1 MKPLILA
8 RFAGGRKQPGSA
20 MPAAAPPVRPA
31 SRDRYPSRPLS
42 GAAAAVEAIFREYF
56 ASPGVSHA
64 ASREAAR
71 PALARTGQRVYHS
84 RSSPF
89 RRAPLRHAACA
100 FPFPR

>member
-1 MKPLILA
+1 MRRFPTMKPLILA

-20 MPAAAPPVRPA
+20 MQAAAPPVRPA

-64 ASREAAR
+64 ASREAAPSGTRTHR
-71 PALARTGQRVYHS
+71 PTGL
-84 RSSPF
+84 P
-89 RRAPLRHAACA
+89 
-100 FPFPR
+100 